1 MIFSGYIRCTQTI
14 LEQFFDAKQLTTLH
28 GDDIRYAVYL
38 RTVEVQFA
46 VGPHTVGIQSLTN
59 MLVTTAKGS
68 LVVQQE
74 VVVHQFFVYFHS
86 FAFGSCCNQCI
97 YEVLLQ
103 GACHDV
109 RQGTAFRSGKDVAMQ
124 AIHQLYHR
132 ESLFAVHR
140 FVLQHTHQAVV
151 AQQIPKDIGLGI
163 LQHLCRCILHYAQ
176 RSVAQQVGVLSHFRV
191 EQPFGIGQHFVQ
203 QELQGCLLLF
213 FFYEG
218 IGFLSVAH
226 NGVFYID
233 TTDVCQYM
241 IEVIVP
247 LVDNRIV

>member
-1 MIFSGYIRCTQTI
+1 
-14 LEQFFDAKQLTTLH
+14 
-28 GDDIRYAVYL
+28 
-38 RTVEVQFA
+38 
-46 VGPHTVGIQSLTN
+46 
-59 MLVTTAKGS
+59 
-68 LVVQQE
+68 
-74 VVVHQFFVYFHS
+74 
-86 FAFGSCCNQCI
+86 
-97 YEVLLQ
+97 
-103 GACHDV
+103 
-109 RQGTAFRSGKDVAMQ
+109 MQ

-176 RSVAQQVGVLSHFRV
+176 WSVAQQVSVLSNFRV

-203 QELQGCLLLF
+203 QKLQGGLLLF
-213 FFYEG
+213 FFYES